1 MDYFVDLFIFIQ
13 LSYFWR
19 AEKFLETVGL
29 WMNLIDLYLLKKI
42 QQTIQYH
49 LNKISLFSM

>member
-19 AEKFLETVGL
+19 AEKFLETGGRG
-29 WMNLIDLYLLKKI
+29 KF
-42 QQTIQYH
+42 
-49 LNKISLFSM
+49 LNR

>member
-1 MDYFVDLFIFIQ
+1 MNYFVDLFIFIQ